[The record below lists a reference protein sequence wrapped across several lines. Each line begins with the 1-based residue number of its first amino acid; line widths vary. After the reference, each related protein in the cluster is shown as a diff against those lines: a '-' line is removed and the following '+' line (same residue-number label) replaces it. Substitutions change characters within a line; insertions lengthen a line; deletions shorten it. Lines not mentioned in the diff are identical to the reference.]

1 MDGIKKEQLEFGGP
15 ATSRASPAQSG
26 GSEKCLTPK
35 TSSTPT
41 PQVISQTPPLRQ
53 PPSSPHS
60 AINLISP
67 GSSTGSI
74 GGSATPSHSAVSL
87 PAPHPAQPHA
97 SYPGSMPPPHLMHPP
112 FLHVSFHIKKSGGI
126 GTKHYNYI
134 QTCLIA
140 VSWSSRVSTVSVR
153 SLSLSLSSSSASCH
167 SSTYV
172 ESGDGW
178 TTKEYRYGT

>member
-1 MDGIKKEQLEFGGP
+1 MYLVLVFVQVPGYLPPPQAPRTPERSSSERPPSGPTLDGIKKEQLEFGGP

-112 FLHVSFHIKKSGGI
+112 FLHVSFHIKNNITITFK
-126 GTKHYNYI
+126 
-134 QTCLIA
+134 L
-140 VSWSSRVSTVSVR
+140 V
-153 SLSLSLSSSSASCH
+153 
-167 SSTYV
+167 
-172 ESGDGW
+172 
-178 TTKEYRYGT
+178 